1 LQYWVV
7 KSNSKIY
14 DAVLG
19 IGKLA
24 RGMYTGWG
32 VSKNCRTGD
41 RGFIGISGSKAAIIA
56 EVELTGEPTVE
67 LGDAD
72 EPEWLGKEEARKP
85 QYYASVRYIKFSP
98 SGIQEPTLEG
108 VNLTRLIGFLHRQG
122 PVLKLMPS
130 EVEVLQALL

>member
-1 LQYWVV
+1 
-7 KSNSKIY
+7 
-14 DAVLG
+14 
-19 IGKLA
+19 
-24 RGMYTGWG
+24 